1 MDLVAYT
8 DGACSGNPGPGGWGV
23 LLIARKNDEILK
35 ESELCGGEPETT
47 NNRMEL
53 QAAIEALN
61 ALSRSST
68 ITIITDSSYV
78 KDGITKWLAGWK
90 KNGWKTAQKK
100 PVKNEELWKALDEA
114 RSNHSVTW
122 DCNSAIDAKTSPPSL
137 FWMISL
143 LGPTSLARTGFPSR
157 NASTIETGKTSWTL

>member
-122 DCNSAIDAKTSPPSL
+122 EWIKGHAGHEENERADA
-137 FWMISL
+137 
-143 LGPTSLARTGFPSR
+143 LARKGMDPFKPRKIKS
-157 NASTIETGKTSWTL
+157 